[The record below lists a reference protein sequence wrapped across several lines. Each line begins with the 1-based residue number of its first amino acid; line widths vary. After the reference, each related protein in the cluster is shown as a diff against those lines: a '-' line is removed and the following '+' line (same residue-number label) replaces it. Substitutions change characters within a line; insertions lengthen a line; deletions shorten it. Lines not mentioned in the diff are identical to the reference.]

1 MQNPGDLRL
10 LVRSMNK
17 LYDQC
22 MDGIRRKHGLSQIEI
37 IIVSFLHN
45 NPSRD
50 TAGDIALFRMRP
62 KGNVTQ
68 GVDSLIQKRLLARFP
83 DEADRRKIHLKLTE
97 RALPIVEEIDRV
109 QLDYRDMMLK
119 GFTGEEIE
127 TFFAL
132 NRRLMKN
139 IMDSLE
145 RGSINEQ

>member
-1 MQNPGDLRL
+1 M
-10 LVRSMNK
+10 
-17 LYDQC
+17 C
-22 MDGIRRKHGLSQIEI
+22 IR
-37 IIVSFLHN
+37 
-45 NPSRD
+45 D
-50 TAGDIALFRMRP
+50 
-62 KGNVTQ
+62 
-68 GVDSLIQKRLLARFP
+68 RFP

>member
-62 KGNVTQ
+62 KGNVSQ
-68 GVDSLIQKRLLARFP
+68 GVDS
-83 DEADRRKIHLKLTE
+83 E

>member
-62 KGNVTQ
+62 KGNVSQ

-119 GFTGEEIE
+119 GFMDIPPPSRCRCI
-127 TFFAL
+127 TF
-132 NRRLMKN
+132 NKR
-139 IMDSLE
+139 
-145 RGSINEQ
+145 

>member
-62 KGNVTQ
+62 KGNVSQ

-83 DEADRRKIHLKLTE
+83 DGADRRKIHLKLTE
-97 RALPIVEEIDRV
+97 MALPIV
-109 QLDYRDMMLK
+109 
-119 GFTGEEIE
+119 EEIE

>member
-62 KGNVTQ
+62 KGNVSQ

-83 DEADRRKIHLKLTE
+83 DCLLYTSRC
-97 RALPIVEEIDRV
+97 V
-109 QLDYRDMMLK
+109 
-119 GFTGEEIE
+119 
-127 TFFAL
+127 
-132 NRRLMKN
+132 
-139 IMDSLE
+139 
-145 RGSINEQ
+145 

>member
-1 MQNPGDLRL
+1 M
-10 LVRSMNK
+10 
-17 LYDQC
+17 
-22 MDGIRRKHGLSQIEI
+22 
-37 IIVSFLHN
+37 
-45 NPSRD
+45 
-50 TAGDIALFRMRP
+50 
-62 KGNVTQ
+62 
-68 GVDSLIQKRLLARFP
+68 
-83 DEADRRKIHLKLTE
+83 
-97 RALPIVEEIDRV
+97 EEIDRV